1 MTMKKN
7 CVVLLSGGLDSTTCL
22 AFAKDQGYDC
32 YTLAIDYGQRH
43 RSELLAAQKVSEYF
57 NAKQHKVIKID
68 LRAIGGSALT
78 ADIDVPDHEKVQ
90 TDEIPITYV
99 PARNTMF
106 LSIALG
112 YAETVGA
119 NDMFIGV
126 NAVDYSGYPDCR
138 PEFIASFEKMANL
151 ATKAQIEGQKFTI
164 HTPLIDLTKSDIIKL
179 GHNVGVDYSITVS
192 CYNADESGLACGEC
206 DSCYYRKLGFKE
218 AHTKD
223 PTHYQ

>member
-1 MTMKKN
+1 MNKKK
-7 CVVLLSGGLDSTTCL
+7 CIVLLSGGLDSTTCL
-22 AFAKDQGYDC
+22 AVAKSQGYEC

-43 RSELLAAQKVSEYF
+43 KSELLAAQKVSEYF
-57 NAKQHKVIKID
+57 EAVNHKVIRID

-78 ADIDVPDHEKVQ
+78 ADIDVPDHDDVIES
-90 TDEIPITYV
+90 DIPITYV

-138 PEFIASFEKMANL
+138 PEFIKAFEKMANL
-151 ATKAQIEGQKFTI
+151 ATKTQIEGQKFTI
-164 HTPLIDLTKSDIIKL
+164 HTPLMELTKSDIIKL
-179 GHNVGVDYSITVS
+179 GHQVGVDYSVTVS
-192 CYNADESGLACGEC
+192 CYNADKQGRACGEC
-206 DSCYYRKLGFKE
+206 DSCFYRKLGFE
-218 AHTKD
+218 QAQVTD
-223 PTHYQ
+223 PTQYQ

>member
-1 MTMKKN
+1 MKKN

-90 TDEIPITYV
+90 VDEIPITYV

-151 ATKAQIEGQKFTI
+151 ATKAQIEGQNFSI
-164 HTPLIDLTKSDIIKL
+164 HTPLIDLTKSEIIEL
-179 GHNVGVDYSITVS
+179 GHKVGVDYTITVS
-192 CYNADESGLACGEC
+192 CYNANSLGKACGEC
-206 DSCYYRKLGFKE
+206 DSCYYRKLGFE
-218 AHTKD
+218 QAQVKD
-223 PTHYQ
+223 PTQYQ